1 MELQLNGRV
10 ALVTGAASGVGREI
24 ALALAKE
31 GAILALNYNRSADEA
46 RHIKDE
52 IMALGGKAMVYQAD
66 VGDYDEVKKMVDQV
80 VNDFGTVDILIN
92 NAGYTPREFFVNS
105 KPQDWERQI
114 RVGLYG
120 VMNTCHVVAPIMIE
134 KKYGRIINFGGDS
147 ARVGESGLAVTA
159 ASRGGVLA
167 LSKSLAREFGRDNIT
182 CNVVTFGL
190 LKTAHS
196 DVAWLE
202 KNLDKILKQYPLK
215 RIGVP
220 EDVAPMVTFLASDAS
235 SWVTGQTIS
244 INGGFAML

>member
-1 MELQLNGRV
+1 MELQLTGSV
-10 ALVTGAASGVGREI
+10 ALVTGASSGVGREI

-31 GAILALNYNRSADEA
+31 GASIALNYNRSADETYS
-46 RHIKDE
+46 IQKE
-52 IMALGGKAMVYQAD
+52 IIALGGKAMVYQAD
-66 VGDYDEVKKMVDQV
+66 VGSYEEVKKMVDQV
-80 VNDFGTVDILIN
+80 VKDFGTIDILIN

-105 KPQDWERQI
+105 KPEDWEKQI

-120 VMNTCHVVAPIMIE
+120 VMNTSHVIAPMMIN

-147 ARVGESGLAVTA
+147 ARVGESGLSVTA
-159 ASRGGVLA
+159 ASRGGVIA
-167 LSKSLAREFGRDNIT
+167 LSKSLAKELGRDNIT

-196 DVAWLE
+196 DEAWLE
-202 KNLDKILKQYPLK
+202 KNLDKILKFYPLK

-220 EDVAPMVTFLASDAS
+220 EDVAPMVTFLASKAS
-235 SWVTGQTIS
+235 SWITGQTIS